1 MRLLDIAATG
11 VSALQRCEE
20 ALLSFKNFG
29 FSWRRP
35 KQPPESWR
43 KISTQKQL
51 QHDENGQNP
60 QEGLIME
67 RCMRTTVAIL
77 VLLAAGGLAAR
88 AGNDS
93 LEFVYNCFIARFAD
107 GNPAW
112 KTEIT
117 LEADLN
123 KPPQPPYRL
132 HYNDSLGYY
141 TYRPK
146 HWSELNDY
154 EQFALRNDPRLSDF
168 IRQNADSLRNGQF
181 GVFAGSTNATQ
192 TALKPGAGARDQSNN
207 ARTGRLEHAPAA
219 DATSVDSQN
228 VGVLSQEGEN
238 RWGYR
243 FEPGDLLNSKP
254 LRLVE
259 AAP

>member
-11 VSALQRCEE
+11 VSAHPRCEE
-20 ALLSFKNFG
+20 ALLSFRNFG
-29 FSWRRP
+29 FWRWMP
-35 KQPPESWR
+35 KQRPESLR
-43 KISTQKQL
+43 KLSTQKQL
-51 QHDENGQNP
+51 RHHDENAQNP
-60 QEGLIME
+60 QERFIME

-77 VLLAAGGLAAR
+77 VLLASGGLAAR

-93 LEFVYNCFIARFAD
+93 LEFVYDCFIARFAD
-107 GNPAW
+107 VNPAW
-112 KTEIT
+112 KTEIA

-123 KPPQPPYRL
+123 KTPRPPYRL

-181 GVFAGSTNATQ
+181 GVFAVSTNATQ
-192 TALKPGAGARDQSNN
+192 TALKQGDARDQSNI
-207 ARTGRLEHAPAA
+207 ARTGPLEHAPAA
-219 DATSVDSQN
+219 DATSV
-228 VGVLSQEGEN
+228 
-238 RWGYR
+238 
-243 FEPGDLLNSKP
+243 
-254 LRLVE
+254 
-259 AAP
+259 

>member
-11 VSALQRCEE
+11 VSAHQRYEE

-51 QHDENGQNP
+51 QNDENGQNP

-93 LEFVYNCFIARFAD
+93 LEFVYDCFIARFAD

-181 GVFAGSTNATQ
+181 GVFAGS
-192 TALKPGAGARDQSNN
+192 
-207 ARTGRLEHAPAA
+207 
-219 DATSVDSQN
+219 SVDSQN

>member
-1 MRLLDIAATG
+1 
-11 VSALQRCEE
+11 
-20 ALLSFKNFG
+20 
-29 FSWRRP
+29 
-35 KQPPESWR
+35 
-43 KISTQKQL
+43 
-51 QHDENGQNP
+51 
-60 QEGLIME
+60 ME
-67 RCMRTTVAIL
+67 RCMRITVAIL
-77 VLLAAGGLAAR
+77 IVLAAGGLAAR

-93 LEFVYNCFIARFAD
+93 LEFVYNGFITRFAE

-117 LEADLN
+117 LGADLN
-123 KPPQPPYRL
+123 KPPPPPYRL
-132 HYNDSLGYY
+132 HYHDSLGYY

-154 EQFALRNDPRLSDF
+154 EQFALRNDPRLPDF
-168 IRQNADSLRNGQF
+168 MREHALSLRNGQWSALAAASNAKPL
-181 GVFAGSTNATQ
+181 VPLAG
-192 TALKPGAGARDQSNN
+192 D
-207 ARTGRLEHAPAA
+207 AP
-219 DATSVDSQN
+219 SVDSQN
-228 VGVLSQEGEN
+228 AGVLTPEGEN

>member
-1 MRLLDIAATG
+1 MRLLDIAAFG
-11 VSALQRCEE
+11 ASAR
-20 ALLSFKNFG
+20 
-29 FSWRRP
+29 
-35 KQPPESWR
+35 
-43 KISTQKQL
+43 
-51 QHDENGQNP
+51 QNP
-60 QEGLIME
+60 QEGFIME

-93 LEFVYNCFIARFAD
+93 LEFVYDCFIARFSD

-123 KPPQPPYRL
+123 KPPRPPYRL
-132 HYNDSLGYY
+132 HYDDSLGYY

-154 EQFALRNDPRLSDF
+154 ERFALRNDPRLPDF
-168 IRQNADSLRNGQF
+168 IRENALSLRNGEF
-181 GVFAGSTNATQ
+181 GAMTAATKAKQRAPMAG
-192 TALKPGAGARDQSNN
+192 
-207 ARTGRLEHAPAA
+207 

-259 AAP
+259 APR

>member
-1 MRLLDIAATG
+1 MRRLDIAAFG
-11 VSALQRCEE
+11 VSAR
-20 ALLSFKNFG
+20 
-29 FSWRRP
+29 
-35 KQPPESWR
+35 
-43 KISTQKQL
+43 
-51 QHDENGQNP
+51 QNP
-60 QEGLIME
+60 QEGFIME

-93 LEFVYNCFIARFAD
+93 LEFVYDCFIARFAD

-123 KPPQPPYRL
+123 KPPQPPYRM
-132 HYNDSLGYY
+132 HYHDSLGYY

-146 HWSELNDY
+146 HWTELNDY
-154 EQFALRNDPRLSDF
+154 ERFALRNDPRLPAF
-168 IRQNADSLRNGQF
+168 IRENALFLRTRQSG
-181 GVFAGSTNATQ
+181 ASANARQ
-192 TALKPGAGARDQSNN
+192 TAPMAGDSAS
-207 ARTGRLEHAPAA
+207 L
-219 DATSVDSQN
+219 DSQAA
-228 VGVLSQEGEN
+228 GVLTQEGEN

-259 AAP
+259 VPR